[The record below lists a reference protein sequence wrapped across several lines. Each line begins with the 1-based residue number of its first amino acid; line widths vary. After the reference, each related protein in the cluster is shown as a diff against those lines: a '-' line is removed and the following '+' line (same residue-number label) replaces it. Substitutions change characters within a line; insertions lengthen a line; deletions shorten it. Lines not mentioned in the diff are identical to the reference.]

1 MKSTPDMVKSK
12 CKGCGVEPVLVN
24 LFDERSVQTSVTAT
38 ERRRRST
45 RGDEVVETGRGP
57 L

>member
-1 MKSTPDMVKSK
+1 MVKSK
-12 CKGCGVEPVLVN
+12 CKGCGVGPVLVN
-24 LFDERSVQTSVTAT
+24 LFDERSMQTSVTAT
-38 ERRRRST
+38 ERRRRSM